1 MKVSQVLSLLFI
13 FILCT
18 TGIVAAS
25 NNDTFQMGLD
35 NVSVSASNNPTNE
48 QGTPESTVDSDQI
61 KDYQAE
67 EENASRNNS
76 TNLTDSTNL
85 TGSTSSTNLTDLTD
99 LNNSI
104 ASVPASLP
112 VKSTPTGD
120 NIIEVKIIMNNV
132 TITGLPPEQ
141 AKNAEVKTIPQADL
155 DKTPINNSIKKTLP
169 YEQEV
174 RDALNASQAHNYS
187 EVEALALSKHW
198 YADRYYMT
206 FDTVYNHGEAVKHT
220 NDMIMDVIY
229 INQPEGKGGYGRIG
243 VYADQNDL
251 YDILPEPFAIGK
263 PVTIQSMSSSCRV
276 VTTPVRTAVIKWKHL
291 GNESMYTVK
300 SEPSSKSVQVV
311 VVKDAPIQDKDVNKT
326 PVTSV
331 SNTKSQEASTTPDI
345 KIENYNNTGDA
356 TYIAQIF
363 NMFNN
368 IKIEA
373 QNIYINIVG
382 K

>member
-25 NNDTFQMGLD
+25 SNDTFQMGLD
-35 NVSVSASNNPTNE
+35 NVSVNASNNSAIE
-48 QGTPESTVDSDQI
+48 DGTPELIVDSHHI
-61 KDYQAE
+61 KDYQTE

-76 TNLTDSTNL
+76 TNSTNL
-85 TGSTSSTNLTDLTD
+85 TNLTDS
-99 LNNSI
+99 NNSI
-104 ASVPASLP
+104 ASMPASLP

-120 NIIEVKIIMNNV
+120 NIINIQITMNNV

-155 DKTPINNSIKKTLP
+155 NKSPINDSVKKTLP

-187 EVEALALSKHW
+187 EVEALVFSKHW

-206 FDTVYNHGEAVKHT
+206 FDTVYKQGEAIKHT

-243 VYADQNDL
+243 VYADQNGL

-263 PVTIQSMSSSCRV
+263 PVTIQAMSSSYRV

-291 GNESMYTVK
+291 GDESVYTVK
-300 SEPSSKSVQVV
+300 SEPASKSVQVV
-311 VVKDAPIQDKDVNKT
+311 VVKDAPINQDKDVNKT

-331 SNTKSQEASTTPDI
+331 SNTKSQEASTTPNI
-345 KIENYNNTGDA
+345 KIENYNNIGDS
-356 TYIAQIF
+356 TYLSQIF

-373 QNIYINIVG
+373 QNIYVNITG